1 MIAWIMTVTKPIML
15 KDDDIKA
22 KADDKLV
29 IGCTIARV
37 SSTAGLKASRRSL
50 TGCIGAQNW
59 CTWKTAPPESRS
71 LHKITIA
78 QIATAQIAGQIILGD
93 KSPLSRSKVDALLMA
108 LIWGE
113 LDKVLAMISNLRNLW
128 ESWKLFLNHHYIW
141 GLTWT
146 RIQMICYPHPFWK
159 RQNQD
164 LSLAMGV
171 NTLGRVEVELGGWV
185 VKSYAGAVKKGKA
198 ITNCFDLP
206 LTPSQT
212 PCC

>member
-1 MIAWIMTVTKPIML
+1 MMTSKL
-15 KDDDIKA
+15 K
-22 KADDKLV
+22 LMTNW

-37 SSTAGLKASRRSL
+37 SSTAWLKASRRSL

-93 KSPLSRSKVDALLMA
+93 KLPLSRSKVDALFMA
-108 LIWGE
+108 LIWGG

-141 GLTWT
+141 GRNRT
-146 RIQMICYPHPFWK
+146 RIQMICYPHPFYK
-159 RQNQD
+159 GQNQD
-164 LSLAMGV
+164 SALLWDS
-171 NTLGRVEVELGGWV
+171 TPWVELRWNWGVGLL
-185 VKSYAGAVKKGKA
+185 SRMQG
-198 ITNCFDLP
+198 
-206 LTPSQT
+206 Q
-212 PCC
+212 